1 MIYEEGEERVG
12 WLPKPASA
20 RFGQT
25 TRCRPWNPWVT
36 PAQVETRLRSDHRDN
51 QDSSLIIYG
60 DTDAD
65 RRTDNASKVLSWG
78 REMGGGG
85 VIADSNHSLIG
96 LIHCGKINPS
106 CDL

>member
-1 MIYEEGEERVG
+1 MIYEEGGRWLVG

-78 REMGGGG
+78 RGG
-85 VIADSNHSLIG
+85 
-96 LIHCGKINPS
+96 
-106 CDL
+106 